1 MISLSDKADLGEA
14 VERNL
19 LDVFTDGSFDKEART
34 GGWAF
39 VVLEGDERIHV
50 AQGAASGHSN
60 NGLELLAVM
69 EAMSWIERSAEGRK
83 VILWTD
89 SAHVVEGCHRYR
101 AIWRNNG
108 WKRIDP
114 NSRARRRAIPDAALW
129 QKLDALLNRH
139 PSASVAWCR
148 GHSGNAANEYADT
161 LARQAGSAF
170 PKLAD

>member
-1 MISLSDKADLGEA
+1 MTLQSDKADLSPG
-14 VERNL
+14 VERPVL
-19 LDVFTDGSFDKEART
+19 EVFTDGSFDKEARS

-39 VVLEGDERIHV
+39 VALEAGERIYV
-50 AQGAASGHSN
+50 AQGAAAGHSN

-89 SAHVVEGCHRYR
+89 SAHVVEGCQRYR

-114 NSRARRRAIPDAALW
+114 NSRARRRAIPDSVLW
-129 QKLDALLNRH
+129 QRLDALLNRH
-139 PSASVAWCR
+139 PNVSIAWCK
-148 GHSGNAANEYADT
+148 GHSGNAANEHADM
-161 LARQAGSAF
+161 LAREAVSVSRS
-170 PKLAD
+170 